1 MKKIVKKQTSNCK
14 QYFIPMEVTP
24 ETIRDFNINPA
35 DVVWAKIGSR
45 KLKVVMIPATE
56 EQYYAFMRPLWRED
70 KRNQR
75 AKPMVSLDKLYDETE
90 YEMSSPVDVETDFEK
105 KLLIKELHKALDELD
120 EMDRIIMDLYSKGNS
135 ETEIGKVVGLSQR
148 GINKRKHRIFE
159 KIKVKLQA
167 FR

>member
-1 MKKIVKKQTSNCK
+1 
-14 QYFIPMEVTP
+14 
-24 ETIRDFNINPA
+24 
-35 DVVWAKIGSR
+35 
-45 KLKVVMIPATE
+45 
-56 EQYYAFMRPLWRED
+56 
-70 KRNQR
+70 
-75 AKPMVSLDKLYDETE
+75 
-90 YEMSSPVDVETDFEK
+90 MSSPVDVETDFEK